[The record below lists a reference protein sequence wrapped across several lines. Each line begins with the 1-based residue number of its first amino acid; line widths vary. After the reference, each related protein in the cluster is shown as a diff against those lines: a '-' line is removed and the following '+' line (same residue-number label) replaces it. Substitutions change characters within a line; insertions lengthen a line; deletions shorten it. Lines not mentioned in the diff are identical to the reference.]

1 MTSKTQMTKKQLIE
15 TLTDAEMKIADL
27 EKTVEQLEQE
37 KVHIGAKLLDEEQ
50 SNIVNILKARI
61 EVLEKQLGDGGQGV
75 ETYPDV
81 DNID

>member
-15 TLTDAEMKIADL
+15 ALTNAENRIADL
-27 EKTVEQLEQE
+27 EKSVDQLEQE

-61 EVLEKQLGDGGQGV
+61 EELEKQVGDGGRGV

>member
-15 TLTDAEMKIADL
+15 ALTNAENRIADL
-27 EKTVEQLEQE
+27 EKSVDQLEQE

-61 EVLEKQLGDGGQGV
+61 EELEKQVGDGGRDV